1 MKIKKS
7 MSAPAPAGT
16 GGATIADRFK
26 LDAVASGPA
35 YKGPTAGKTASMCA
49 LIAGIISFGLI
60 GALTWVL
67 YMHWDYL
74 MPA

>member
-7 MSAPAPAGT
+7 KITAAPTGT

-26 LDAVASGPA
+26 LDAVAFGPA
-35 YKGPTAGKTASMCA
+35 YKGPTTGKTATTCA

-60 GALTWVL
+60 GVLTFVL
-67 YMHWDYL
+67 YTHWDYL
-74 MPA
+74 MRA